1 MSLYSYFQSRRRCG
15 VVGNCYAGVKDMYL
29 VPLAAHERVPRE
41 LLPFNGP
48 GWLHFFL
55 YTINVLVSY
64 LSITSPSLI
73 SPPSPPPP
81 LRAAS
86 LTNMSKLKIWHNMAL
101 KYKQL
106 SLTASLNCP
115 CHTLGIL
122 KYFALVVNS
131 YHVLLFVSY

>member
-55 YTINVLVSY
+55 NKCSSKLPLHYVP
-64 LSITSPSLI
+64 LSNK
-73 SPPSPPPP
+73 PPFSPPP
-81 LRAAS
+81 RAAS
-86 LTNMSKLKIWHNMAL
+86 LTNMSKLKIRHNMAL